1 MRFDYSP
8 QIGQLSVYASQDEFQ
23 LAASQDSYRVIVKT
37 LRNKN
42 GDIEPELIAKFI
54 EEYSEF
60 VKKILQSIYPEEK
73 IKDIVVMSTMPKFGF
88 LWTSLLD
95 IKKCGNSFNF
105 FEMMMN
111 YITNIIKDSGS
122 KNRTKELEEI
132 LEQKDLSKL
141 EILNILSK
149 SIDGPSIWKNRK
161 KQDNNKL
168 KNITDIKNINIKI
181 QDLEKKY
188 QFSSEE
194 MYKFYQEYK
203 GDESLEPGMLEWIDL
218 FEERRFLLSIKE
230 KHRLLDEL
238 LDKWDKIE
246 A

>member
-8 QIGQLSVYASQDEFQ
+8 QTGQFSVYASQDEFQ
-23 LAASQDSYRVIVKT
+23 LAASQDSYRVIVKN
-37 LRNKN
+37 LKNKN

-54 EEYSEF
+54 AEYSEF

-105 FEMMMN
+105 FETIMN
-111 YITNIIKDSGS
+111 YITNVMKDSGS
-122 KNRTKELEEI
+122 KNGIKDLEEI
-132 LEQKDLSKL
+132 IEEKDLNKL

-161 KQDNNKL
+161 KQDNDKL
-168 KNITDIKNINIKI
+168 KNITNIKNINIKI
-181 QDLEKKY
+181 EELEKKY

-194 MYKFYQEYK
+194 MYKFYQNYK
-203 GDESLEPGMLEWIDL
+203 GDESLESGMLEWIDL
-218 FEERRFLLSIKE
+218 FEERKFLLSVKE

-238 LDKWDKIE
+238 VDKWSKIE
-246 A
+246 K